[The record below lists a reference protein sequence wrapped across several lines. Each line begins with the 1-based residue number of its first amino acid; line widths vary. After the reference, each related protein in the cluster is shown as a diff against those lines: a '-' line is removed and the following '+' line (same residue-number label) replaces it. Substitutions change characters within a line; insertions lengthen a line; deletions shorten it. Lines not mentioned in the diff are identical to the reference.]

1 MLIDT
6 HAHLTDE
13 RYGSPEEII
22 AGMRADGLERI
33 ISVGFDMESSVG
45 AHKIASENDD
55 VYCAVGFHPSDVG
68 KMKDGDYGELLRL
81 SKSEKCVAIGEIGL
95 DYHYPD
101 TNKPVQHKGLEAM
114 FELVKEAELPA
125 IFHIRDADGDM
136 FECVKKNRDKFVK
149 TGVVHCFSGSKET
162 AKEYVDMGFYISFTG
177 SITFKNAAK
186 FPEIIKSLPLERILV
201 ETDCPYLTPVP
212 HRGELNYPK
221 YVKYQAM
228 YIAGVLG
235 KSTEEITEITT
246 ENAYRLFSKMK
257 RA

>member
-33 ISVGFDMESSVG
+33 VSVGFDMASSLG
-45 AHKIASENDD
+45 AHAIAEANED
-55 VYCAVGFHPSDVG
+55 VYCAVGFHPCDVG
-68 KMKDGDYGELLRL
+68 GMRKGDYERLLSL
-81 SKSEKCVAIGEIGL
+81 SKSDKCVAIGEIGL

-101 TNKPVQHKGLEAM
+101 TDKPVQHKGLETM

-136 FECVKKNRDKFVK
+136 LDCVKRNRDKFSK

-177 SITFKNAAK
+177 AITFKNAAK
-186 FPEIIKSLPLERILV
+186 FPEIIKSIPLDRILV

-212 HRGELNYPK
+212 HRGEINYPK
-221 YVKYQAM
+221 YVKYQSM

-235 KSTEEITEITT
+235 KSSEEVANITT